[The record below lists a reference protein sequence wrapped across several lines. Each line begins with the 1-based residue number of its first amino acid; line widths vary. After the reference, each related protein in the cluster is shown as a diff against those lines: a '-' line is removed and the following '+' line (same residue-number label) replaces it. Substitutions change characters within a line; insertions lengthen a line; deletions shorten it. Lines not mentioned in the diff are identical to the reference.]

1 MSPGCNNTSKYSLN
15 FFTSFLYDGNR
26 ISSDG
31 ALFENNVIYA
41 QQVEELIIAGKL
53 KLQEVNSTLENMMAN
68 ADEYE
73 AHEIQDMQEFSY
85 NLERRL
91 SDMTTL
97 HYVVKQSLP
106 QIRTVQYNNLAI
118 ANKAQSIIAT
128 TIPVWKNQLSIAV
141 ALHNQK
147 SNIEAHRKV
156 TETTNLMLRKNAEML
171 QQNSIDVARENERS
185 IVDIET
191 LRDTTRKLIETVQ
204 EVKKVH
210 EEGVLKRRAAE
221 VEIRKIESELE
232 ASMTSLASGSSMP
245 LLQ

>member
-1 MSPGCNNTSKYSLN
+1 
-15 FFTSFLYDGNR
+15 
-26 ISSDG
+26 
-31 ALFENNVIYA
+31 
-41 QQVEELIIAGKL
+41 
-53 KLQEVNSTLENMMAN
+53 
-68 ADEYE
+68 
-73 AHEIQDMQEFSY
+73 
-85 NLERRL
+85 
-91 SDMTTL
+91 
-97 HYVVKQSLP
+97 
-106 QIRTVQYNNLAI
+106 LAI

-232 ASMTSLASGSSMP
+232 TSMTSLASGSSMP